1 MKLSHIKHATLG
13 DLEMRTYFVGFLAAN
28 RSRRGRVLALWCIVQ
43 SGNVQN
49 LDTITV
55 LQPAYPAF
63 L

>member
-13 DLEMRTYFVGFLAAN
+13 DLEMKTYFVGFLAAN
-28 RSRRGRVLALWCIVQ
+28 RSRRGRVLALWCTVQ

-55 LQPAYPAF
+55 LQQAYSAF
-63 L
+63 P